1 MLPSKT
7 LDCRNPQITRHLLF
21 GRTLP
26 SIYAQSVS
34 PTQAIEIRG
43 FRLTPPFPLAYDGS
57 RDCATLNELSSRFMR
72 FLIWLVVL
80 CWAVAMLRRALAW
93 MLRGFLSSPT
103 RSQSAPDNQRT
114 VRSSRRLVRDPVC
127 GVHITEDRAIPL
139 RVRGEV
145 VHFCSVACR
154 DQYAGN
160 EQKFAANG

>member
-1 MLPSKT
+1 
-7 LDCRNPQITRHLLF
+7 
-21 GRTLP
+21 
-26 SIYAQSVS
+26 
-34 PTQAIEIRG
+34 
-43 FRLTPPFPLAYDGS
+43 
-57 RDCATLNELSSRFMR
+57 MR

-80 CWAVAMLRRALAW
+80 FWAVAMLRRAVAW
-93 MLRGFLSSPT
+93 ILRGFLSSPT

-114 VRSSRRLVRDPVC
+114 VTSSRRLVRDPVC